1 MINKEQHLGK
11 IYSSKQYGSFII
23 TGYEGCERVTIKF
36 LNTQYE
42 TVSSLNNIRIGNVR
56 DKSAPSVFGGVVG
69 DEVIK
74 SGGKYIK
81 EYYLWR
87 SMLRRCYDEKYT
99 DKNSTYKGCT
109 VAEGWRYLSNFKEWC
124 NNQIGFGN
132 EGWQLDKDILI
143 KGNKIY
149 SEDTCCFVP
158 QEINIIFTDR
168 YAIKGEYPIG
178 VYYNKT
184 SRKYIARISKYGCLK
199 HIGIFTSVE
208 EAASAYKKEKESHI
222 KDVANIWKDA
232 LDPRAYD
239 AMMKYSI

>member
-11 IYSSKQYGSFII
+11 IYSSNQYGSFII
-23 TGYEGCERVTIKF
+23 TDYEGCERVTIKF

-56 DKSAPSVFGGVVG
+56 DKLAPSVFGGVVG

-99 DKNSTYKGCT
+99 DKNSTYKDCH
-109 VAEGWRYLSNFKEWC
+109 VSEDWRYLSNFKEWC

-132 EGWQLDKDILI
+132 QGWQLDKDILV

-168 YAIKGEYPIG
+168 YATKGEYPIG
-178 VYYNKT
+178 VYYNK
-184 SRKYIARISKYGCLK
+184 SRKKYVARVSKHGCLK

-208 EAASAYKKEKESHI
+208 EAVAAYNKEKESHI

-232 LDPRAYD
+232 LDPRVYD